1 LASKPGFDA
10 RYRQKLQACK
20 NLSGTGIAVALYRK
34 SGLSSTKILS
44 TMKGKALSRQELQHL
59 MLRAGFGL
67 RPSDL
72 ARFEG
77 KTREEAV
84 SMLFQDSTINQ
95 PILYIPRPDTKD
107 NGEVSTLKALLMV
120 LKSKEDTE
128 KLNLAWL
135 DRMAVA
141 RAVLRE
147 KMILFWHNHFATGTA
162 FAWLMQVQHNTLR
175 EHALGN
181 FRTMLHAVAKDPSM
195 ILYLNNQQNK
205 KKAPNENFAREVME
219 LFTLGEGQGYTEF
232 DIKQAARAFTG
243 WTVNMKGEYEFKA
256 EDHDEGEK
264 TIFGK
269 TGRFSGEDVL
279 EMLLERKQ
287 TATYVCRKLY
297 RLFVNATINEDH
309 VAELAKVFYNSGY
322 DISATVKY
330 MLLADWFYAQR
341 NIGCIISSPTEL
353 IVRYK
358 RLLKLETE
366 DKQVLA
372 LQDVLGQTLFFPPNV
387 AGWKGGRNWIDS
399 LSLLY
404 RVHLP
409 TAIVQQGTVK
419 IKRKPAFE
427 EKNDGKSREEK
438 RINIKTDWSE
448 LVQFFKP
455 SKDLTTDVIAYFIQS
470 PQMRI
475 DRKAIDAEV
484 DSSTPERKIIT
495 TIAAVMKLPEFQL
508 I

>member
-1 LASKPGFDA
+1 VTVCHLV
-10 RYRQKLQACK
+10 KLQEGK
-20 NLSGTGIAVALYRK
+20 NLNGTGIAVLQIPE
-34 SGLSSTKILS
+34 SELSSKQNTLL
-44 TMKGKALSRQELQHL
+44 MKGKELSRKELQHL
-59 MLRAGFGL
+59 MLRVGFGL
-67 RPSDL
+67 RPSEL

-84 SMLFQDSTINQ
+84 ELLFQDSSINQ
-95 PILYIPRPDTKD
+95 PILFIPRPDTKD

-120 LKSKEDTE
+120 LKSKEETE

-135 DRMAVA
+135 DRMGVA

-147 KMILFWHNHFATGTA
+147 KMTLFWHNHFATGTA

-175 EHALGN
+175 QHALGN

-195 ILYLNNQQNK
+195 IIYLNNQQNK

-219 LFTLGEGQGYTEF
+219 LFTLGEGQGYTEY

-256 EDHDEGEK
+256 EDHDEGDK

-287 TATYVCRKLY
+287 TATYVCRKMY
-297 RLFVNATINEDH
+297 RLFVNAVIDENR
-309 VAELAKVFYNSGY
+309 VAELAKIFYDSGY
-322 DISATVKY
+322 DITATVKY

-341 NIGCIISSPTEL
+341 NIGCIISSPTDL

-358 RLLKLETE
+358 RLLKLETD

-419 IKRKPAFE
+419 IRRKPAFE
-427 EKNDGKSREEK
+427 EKNSGKSSEEK

-455 SKDLTTDVIAYFIQS
+455 SKDLTTDVLNFFIQS
-470 PQMRI
+470 PAKMI
-475 DRKAIDAEV
+475 DRKAIEAEV
-484 DSSTPERKIIT
+484 DNSTPERRIIT
-495 TIAAVMKLPEFQL
+495 TIAAVMKLPEYQL